1 MFIYIYTY
9 IYKSHPHAIYKV
21 CLFYFNFIQILQGL
35 LQMQFLP
42 RIRYIMEMCHPSE
55 AALVNCLCILIR
67 LVQHIPETAYSV
79 FKFPRFIE
87 VVLKLL
93 SVNSGDEVNL
103 HAIKLLLFICLSG
116 RNMASSLVGISFS
129 YWK

>member
-1 MFIYIYTY
+1 MYTH
-9 IYKSHPHAIYKV
+9 KSHPHATYKASLLIIYFV
-21 CLFYFNFIQILQGL
+21 FILILKGL
-35 LQMQFLP
+35 LQIQFLP
-42 RIRYIMEMCHPSE
+42 RVRYIMEMCQPSE

-79 FKFPRFIE
+79 FRFPHLID

-93 SVNSGDEVNL
+93 SMNNGDAVKL

-129 YWK
+129 YWN